1 MKLANCSA
9 EITIC
14 DNYLQ
19 GKEFKWDRKEIV
31 SIEEAV
37 TKNKDGYY
45 IIANYRNG
53 EKIKEQIL
61 NLGIR
66 ENKIYLCE
74 FVEENEFG
82 LFQNFNKYSQ
92 R

>member
-1 MKLANCSA
+1 M
-9 EITIC
+9 
-14 DNYLQ
+14 
-19 GKEFKWDRKEIV
+19 
-31 SIEEAV
+31 

-53 EKIKEQIL
+53 SKIKEQII

-66 ENKIYLCE
+66 ESNIYLCE
-74 FVEENEFG
+74 FIEENEFG